1 MTEIKNREKAAVLG
15 GDLGMKKAARKHAL
29 LAFAVLCIMLACSS
43 CSGEAEEL
51 RLQFVR
57 EYAALTDRV
66 AQCEAAGTLWE
77 ELDGSSGECGLLH
90 EFAAEETGE
99 TIEELDEMLGELF
112 LCSDQKSALLFYDR
126 AMTELRTLQ
135 SYSRFS
141 RPLSFD
147 QLGDLYSV
155 CSSVSMT
162 NAAFHQILG
171 EPVSA
176 AE

>member
-1 MTEIKNREKAAVLG
+1 
-15 GDLGMKKAARKHAL
+15 MKKAVRKRAL
-29 LAFAVLCIMLACSS
+29 LALIVFCMMLAGSS

-57 EYAALTDRV
+57 EYAVLTDRV
-66 AQCEAAGTLWE
+66 ARCEAAGTLWE
-77 ELDGSSGECGLLH
+77 ELDGSSGEGSLLD
-90 EFAAEETGE
+90 EFAAEE
-99 TIEELDEMLGELF
+99 TIEELDEMLDELF

>member
-1 MTEIKNREKAAVLG
+1 
-15 GDLGMKKAARKHAL
+15 MKKAVRKRAL
-29 LAFAVLCIMLACSS
+29 LALIVFCMMLAGSS

-57 EYAALTDRV
+57 EYAVLTDRV
-66 AQCEAAGTLWE
+66 VRCEAAGTLWE
-77 ELDGSSGECGLLH
+77 ELDGSSGKGSLLD

-99 TIEELDEMLGELF
+99 TIEELDEMLDELF

-147 QLGDLYSV
+147 QLVDLYSV

-176 AE
+176 AQ